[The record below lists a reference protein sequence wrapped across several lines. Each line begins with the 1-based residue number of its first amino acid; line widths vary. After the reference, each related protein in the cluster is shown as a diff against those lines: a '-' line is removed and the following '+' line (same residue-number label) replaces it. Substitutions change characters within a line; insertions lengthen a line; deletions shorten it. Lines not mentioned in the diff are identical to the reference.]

1 MTTNII
7 ASFVCRHCRARK
19 NQEVIETK
27 LLSPKY
33 FQAVS
38 SQYDLHI
45 SNLDSVPNNMTSV
58 FRFKI
63 EDKSQSEED

>member
-1 MTTNII
+1 M
-7 ASFVCRHCRARK
+7 K

-38 SQYDLHI
+38 SQYDLYI
-45 SNLDSVPNNMTSV
+45 SNLDSFLNNVTSV

-63 EDKSQSEED
+63 EDKSWNEED